1 MVYLNNIL
9 QILEHFTQSMD
20 LKISRNY
27 FKVGK
32 KENLIR
38 KWITYF
44 YDNVRLQ
51 EIFFWP
57 VTVKN
62 LLSTIWSYL
71 HWSTN

>member
-1 MVYLNNIL
+1 
-9 QILEHFTQSMD
+9 MD

-44 YDNVRLQ
+44 YDNVRRQEKKPFSDLLQ
-51 EIFFWP
+51 L
-57 VTVKN
+57 KMYY
-62 LLSTIWSYL
+62 LLSDLTYTDLPIKY
-71 HWSTN
+71 

>member
-32 KENLIR
+32 KR
-38 KWITYF
+38 KPNQKMNY
-44 YDNVRLQ
+44 
-51 EIFFWP
+51 
-57 VTVKN
+57 
-62 LLSTIWSYL
+62 LLL
-71 HWSTN
+71 